1 MTFTVDI
8 HTWLMV
14 IAYIVSKRSVYINYE
29 SNSERGG
36 GYICSEQ
43 RSDITLTLDLT

>member
-1 MTFTVDI
+1 MTFTVVI

-29 SNSERGG
+29 SNSERGE
-36 GYICSEQ
+36 YICSEQ
-43 RSDITLTLDLT
+43 RLDITLTLDLT

>member
-1 MTFTVDI
+1 MTLTVDI

-29 SNSERGG
+29 SYSERGE
-36 GYICSEQ
+36 YICSEQ